1 MLPAGGFHHHFL
13 SGLLAQQGLA
23 EGGVLRDPAVHGV
36 GLLGAHDL
44 IGQGLVKLQVFH
56 HHVVAHVDD
65 VPGGLLLLDDGV
77 VGQNLVQLCDA
88 GVELTLLVLC
98 LVILAVFRQVAEG
111 AGLLDEFRHFLF
123 PDGFQVSE
131 LLLEFFQALRAESI
145 FLCHIQ

>member
-88 GVELTLLVLC
+88 GVQLSLLCVLG
-98 LVILAVFRQVAEG
+98 LVILAVLRQVAKG
-111 AGLLDEFRHFLF
+111 AGLLDELRHLLF
-123 PDGFQVSE
+123 PDGLQVSE
-131 LLLEFFQALRAESI
+131 LLLEFLPGAPR
-145 FLCHIQ
+145 